1 MAPVTPDPRK
11 IHAFASATAFERWL
25 AERHDKETE
34 LWLKIHKKDSG
45 LPSISYAE
53 ALEIALCWG
62 WIDGIK
68 KSFDERSF
76 LQRFTPRKSTSRW
89 SQINCGHVERL
100 ISAGRMQAP
109 GMREIEA
116 AKSDG
121 RWQRA
126 YAPIRSNTVP
136 DDLLAAIDANP
147 KARATFDTLNN
158 QNRFALG
165 FRLGSLK
172 TEAARAKR
180 LAEYVAMLAR
190 GETLLPNPAPRKK
203 IDAAKAA
210 QKVRALGKA
219 QGGTSGKKPREKA

>member
-11 IHAFASATAFERWL
+11 IHEFASATAFARWL
-25 AERHDKETE
+25 AEKHDRETE
-34 LWLKIHKKDSG
+34 LWLKIHKKGSG
-45 LPSISYAE
+45 LPSVSYAE

-62 WIDGIK
+62 WIDGLK

-76 LQRFTPRKSTSRW
+76 LQRFTPRKGASRW
-89 SQINCGHVERL
+89 SQINCAHVERL
-100 ISAGRMQAP
+100 IAEGRMQAP
-109 GMREIEA
+109 GQREVDA

-136 DDLLAAIDANP
+136 DDLRAAIDANP

-180 LAEYVAMLAR
+180 LGEYVAMLAR
-190 GETLLPNPAPRKK
+190 GETLLPNPSPRKK
-203 IDAAKAA
+203 VESRITTG
-210 QKVRALGKA
+210 RASARKRTRKSTRA
-219 QGGTSGKKPREKA
+219 